1 MKHTYIVAILGIT
14 LLVGCSQE
22 RAEAPIGTGTKIVCD
37 KFKLVIKV
45 TGSKLAL
52 SADTDLPDNAIVGVV
67 VSRSYLEKGN
77 PDTYE
82 VDYFSERSTIGKW
95 RSEHIIPIDDEIW
108 KTALMAK
115 QEKMSRLGFGFDVA
129 SVSDRINVRMVVP
142 INQPDPRFGNGNE
155 NLTGSAV
162 STGRP
167 LHHMRIV
174 EDKLEIDHPL
184 NQ

>member
-1 MKHTYIVAILGIT
+1 MASDRT
-14 LLVGCSQE
+14 SQTGE
-22 RAEAPIGTGTKIVCD
+22 ATAGFVQRPTIPPRSRRVISHSPLEIAAEYR
-37 KFKLVIKV
+37 
-45 TGSKLAL
+45 
-52 SADTDLPDNAIVGVV
+52 AIVMVW

-95 RSEHIIPIDDEIW
+95 RSEHIIHIDDYIS

-129 SVSDRINVRMVVP
+129 SVSDRINVRMLVP

-162 STGRP
+162 TTGRP
-167 LHHMRIV
+167 LPHMRIV

-184 NQ
+184 KQ